1 MTRVL
6 HLHHYRATADQITA
20 ADRIAEAVSAARA
33 ILRGAARHDDAAL
46 TEACR
51 VLQTWGDQID
61 YLEADAML
69 LALRL
74 RHKRLTDEAAE
85 VLAEVIRRDWMRL
98 IGGALVAVAVTWFA
112 LVVVLAW

>member
-1 MTRVL
+1 MTVL

-61 YLEADAML
+61 YLEADVVIASIERKRRSRIKRAERRIAL
-69 LALRL
+69 PLAIA
-74 RHKRLTDEAAE
+74 D
-85 VLAEVIRRDWMRL
+85 VI
-98 IGGALVAVAVTWFA
+98 GFAFFVVAI
-112 LVVVLAW
+112 LVVGLAA